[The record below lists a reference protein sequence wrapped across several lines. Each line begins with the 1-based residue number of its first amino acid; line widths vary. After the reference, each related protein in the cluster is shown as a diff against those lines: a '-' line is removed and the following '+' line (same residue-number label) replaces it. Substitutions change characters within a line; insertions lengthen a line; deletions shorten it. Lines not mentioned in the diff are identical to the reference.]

1 MHKSADPTCANGQNV
16 KTGEEWAELV
26 RAMYPGGYEGAYPR
40 MQTLHGEAD
49 TFVNYPNLAEQ
60 LKEWSALHG
69 VAFARN
75 VSDDPRPG
83 YTRIVYGDD
92 GDRVVGYSAA
102 RVGHTV
108 PVIPALDMAW
118 FGLD

>member
-83 YTRIVYGDD
+83 YTKLVYGD

>member
-1 MHKSADPTCANGQNV
+1 
-16 KTGEEWAELV
+16 
-26 RAMYPGGYEGAYPR
+26 
-40 MQTLHGEAD
+40 MQL
-49 TFVNYPNLAEQ
+49 P
-60 LKEWSALHG
+60 
-69 VAFARN
+69 ARN

-83 YTRIVYGDD
+83 YTKLVYGD